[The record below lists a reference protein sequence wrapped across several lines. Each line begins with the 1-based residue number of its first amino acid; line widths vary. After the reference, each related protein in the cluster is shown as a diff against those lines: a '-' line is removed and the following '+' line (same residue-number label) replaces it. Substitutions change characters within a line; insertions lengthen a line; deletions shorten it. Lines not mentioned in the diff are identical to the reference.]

1 MSNKQG
7 DARSVTLDRS
17 KLLGFDQLPPRS
29 DGSLPRPS
37 GLAKVGAKRPRRS
50 PATPQSTD

>member
-29 DGSLPRPS
+29 DGSLPKPS
-37 GLAKVGAKRPRRS
+37 RLAKVGAKRPRRS
-50 PATPQSTD
+50 PGTPQSTD